1 MVTIMKLVILGGA
14 GDMGS
19 YIVKDAVKFGTMWT
33 EIAIAD
39 INEKK
44 ANKLMSD
51 LKDSRLKF
59 IKVDA
64 TNHTELVRLM
74 KNYDIACSAIGPF
87 YFFGPKVVR
96 AAIQAKIPLVDI
108 CDDPDPTQE
117 VLEMDVLAKEA
128 NIPIFLGYGWTPGL
142 SNLLALHAYY
152 KLDRGPVQ
160 LNIAWA
166 GGAADSEGFAVI
178 LHLYYA
184 VTGSFPSYQDGK
196 FIDAPAGKGN
206 VKIDFP
212 LPLKTVGVFDC
223 GHPEPVTI
231 PRFLSNVTECTLKG
245 GLTPDW
251 NNKVLESFKHLHL
264 IQGKSRQKLWAKV
277 IHATEKLF
285 ATGGVAAS
293 SVRVDI
299 HGTYKENPVHW
310 VYCTPSITMGEL
322 TGIPASIAAHLYA
335 EEKISG
341 TGVLP
346 PEALP
351 ENTPLLF
358 FEELKKR
365 NIEMIFD
372 ENKPL
377 KHFLPPDPYTPGFFA
392 KYGLTILILL
402 FFVLILSGAYWLIL
416 SLL

>member
-1 MVTIMKLVILGGA
+1 MKLLILGGA

-19 YIVKDAVKFGTMWT
+19 YIVKDAVKFGTIWT
-33 EIAIAD
+33 KIAIAD

-44 ANKLMSD
+44 AKRIMSQ
-51 LKDSRLKF
+51 LNDSRLEF

-64 TNHTELVRLM
+64 TNHDEMVNLM
-74 KNYDIACSAIGPF
+74 KHYEIACSAIGPF
-87 YFFGPKVVR
+87 YFFGPKIAR
-96 AAIQAKIPLVDI
+96 AAIEAKIPLVDI

-117 VLEMDVLAKEA
+117 VLEMDAAAKEA
-128 NIPIFLGYGWTPGL
+128 NVPIFLGYGWTPGL
-142 SNLLALHAYY
+142 SNLMALKAYN
-152 KLDRGPVQ
+152 KLDRGPVK

-178 LHLYYA
+178 LHVYYA

-206 VKIDFP
+206 IKIDFP
-212 LPLKTVGVFDC
+212 LPLKTVSVFDC

-231 PRFLSNVTECTLKG
+231 PRFLPNVTECTLKG

-251 NNKVLESFKHLHL
+251 NNKFLESFKQLHL
-264 IQGKSRQKLWAKV
+264 IQGKSRQKFWARV

-299 HGTYKENPVHW
+299 HGTYKDSPVHW
-310 VYCTPSITMGEL
+310 VYCTPSITMGKL
-322 TGIPASIAAHLYA
+322 TGYPAAIAAHLYA
-335 EEKISG
+335 EGKITG

-351 ENTPLLF
+351 AGAPDLF
-358 FEELKKR
+358 FEDLKKR

-377 KHFLPPDPYTPGFFA
+377 KHFGLPELYSPGFFA
-392 KYGLTILILL
+392 KYGFTILILSFL
-402 FFVLILSGAYWLIL
+402 LLILCGAYWLV
-416 SLL
+416 LLLI